1 MTTNELIE
9 KAEYCNMMAKL
20 KLEQASITDKP
31 ERRKDYMEAVKSY
44 SDIADNYIKL
54 AELSM
59 K

>member
-20 KLEQASITDKP
+20 KLDQASITDKP
-31 ERRKDYMEAVKSY
+31 ERYQMYIEEVKLY
-44 SDIADNYIKL
+44 SDIAGNYLRL
-54 AELSM
+54 AELSL